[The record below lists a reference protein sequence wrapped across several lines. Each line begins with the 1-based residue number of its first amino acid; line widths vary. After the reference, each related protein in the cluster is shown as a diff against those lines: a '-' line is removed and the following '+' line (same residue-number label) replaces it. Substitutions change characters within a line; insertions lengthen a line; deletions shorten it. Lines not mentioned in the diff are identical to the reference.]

1 MGPCLVTG
9 TQSNSPIHALDVP
22 AQDILKFGICQGPC
36 LTRDHASISSN
47 MTDAV
52 LVRITRKVNVWRAAP
67 YRYTG
72 GYWEA
77 RETGD
82 WSSIPPD
89 AKKAVAP

>member
-1 MGPCLVTG
+1 
-9 TQSNSPIHALDVP
+9 
-22 AQDILKFGICQGPC
+22 
-36 LTRDHASISSN
+36 